1 MNDSQKLDNN
11 LFGFWRGA
19 QSKMSTYT
27 VEDLCEKGPRFAMAM
42 LLNCLKGGESFVTYG
57 AIRDELQHQLG
68 IDTIFPT
75 QIGYVAGSLMDRIIE
90 VDPRAPLINAL
101 ITRPN
106 GIPGVGVGSYFANRY
121 KVPAYSKWKE
131 VSPEKKRDL
140 VNREREKVL
149 RYGRWEQINSQLFGK
164 GAEILLRKREGTEID
179 GLPKNGRN
187 HGGEPESEEHKKLKA
202 WVAENPHKIGIGKS
216 FGKGV
221 PESSLL
227 SGDTVDVLF
236 NNGTN
241 FVTVEVKSCR
251 SNDDDFRRGIYQCVK
266 YRAVKQAEHH
276 PNNATVRAILVTE
289 RELNEELKARAR
301 ILDVSVKCV
310 SVNKKL
316 GK

>member
-1 MNDSQKLDNN
+1 
-11 LFGFWRGA
+11 
-19 QSKMSTYT
+19 MSAYT
-27 VEDLCEKGPRFAMAM
+27 IEELCEKGPLFTMAM
-42 LLNCLKGGESFVTYG
+42 LLDCLKGGESFVTYG
-57 AIRDELQHQLG
+57 AIRDELQYQLG

-75 QIGYVAGSLMDRIIE
+75 QIGYVAGSLMNQILE

-121 KVPAYSKWKE
+121 KVPAYNKWAAVLPK
-131 VSPEKKRDL
+131 KKRDL
-140 VNREREKVL
+140 VDREREKVL
-149 RYGRWEQINSQLFGK
+149 RYGRWEQINSRLFGN
-164 GAEILLRKREGTEID
+164 GAKTLLRKTEGTEVD
-179 GLPKNGRN
+179 GLSRNGWN
-187 HGGEPESEEHKKLKA
+187 YGGEAESEEHKKLKS
-202 WVAENPHKIGIGKS
+202 WVAANRHKIGLAKS

-221 PESSLL
+221 PESRLL

-236 NNGTN
+236 SDGTN
-241 FVTVEVKSCR
+241 YVTVEVKSCR

-276 PNNATVRAILVTE
+276 PNKAAVRAILVTE

-301 ILDVSVKCV
+301 ILGVAVKCV
-310 SVNKKL
+310 SVNKRQ